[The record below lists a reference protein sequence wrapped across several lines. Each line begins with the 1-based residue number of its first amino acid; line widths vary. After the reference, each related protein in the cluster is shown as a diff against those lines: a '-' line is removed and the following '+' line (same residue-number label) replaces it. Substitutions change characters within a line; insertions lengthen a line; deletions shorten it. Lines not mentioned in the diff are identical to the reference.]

1 MDQIQNVLTQALTS
15 KTINLGA
22 PILNAQV
29 QVNKVASTAPAAQT
43 YSASTTQVIQ
53 TSATGQPVVVKDT
66 NAGNAL
72 FPNIP
77 APKPV
82 VVQTVYNT
90 TTVSVVQTVTET
102 AGSGSNATMIA
113 VIGSIVAVIVVG
125 AIIGTLIY
133 KRYQARVAEMSDKIQ
148 AKQIDQSSKIDN
160 SQMSKPEMASGMADD
175 EKYEEQYHPR
185 VAAVDIFGNGDIIKK
200 GNEADAVVE
209 NVDDSDE
216 SDDQQSSN
224 AESGAAHPT
233 QADLHTHN
241 NFLTNGNMERGQSP
255 VGRDAF
261 SHINNLGAQESPDAL
276 TIKRVRASK
285 DNNESTPGTGTF
297 QTNHKMLGGFLGVP
311 K

>member
-1 MDQIQNVLTQALTS
+1 
-15 KTINLGA
+15 
-22 PILNAQV
+22 
-29 QVNKVASTAPAAQT
+29 
-43 YSASTTQVIQ
+43 
-53 TSATGQPVVVKDT
+53 VKDT

-133 KRYQARVAEMSDKIQ
+133 KRYQARVAEMTDKIQ

-224 AESGAAHPT
+224 AESGAGHPT
-233 QADLHTHN
+233 
-241 NFLTNGNMERGQSP
+241 
-255 VGRDAF
+255 
-261 SHINNLGAQESPDAL
+261 
-276 TIKRVRASK
+276 
-285 DNNESTPGTGTF
+285 
-297 QTNHKMLGGFLGVP
+297 
-311 K
+311 